1 MTINLAF
8 SKQNNNL
15 LLQHLP
21 SPDNGGEGDVSIS
34 SLTSK
39 GIYLSAKT
47 GGQWYTAKLQNP
59 KDLDNGHFRDLRVD
73 GISDFYTSN
82 TTFRQGFTSLGDV
95 YIRATKKLYMGT
107 STTTNI
113 SGSSNSIVYSYDDTL
128 TEALTMTLS
137 GDMVLDKNFVGTTTA
152 TEKAIYIDFDATG
165 ITASGQTATNI
176 GLDLDLNTDGPTM
189 VGTVNNTGIDI
200 DLVAGTSGTQTN
212 TGIAIDVDG
221 ADTNTGLL
229 INTAGTHIK
238 LEPNADVNDYAT
250 IAVADTG
257 DLTIATNDSAAASGD
272 LILDIDG
279 DIELNAD
286 GGSSI
291 FKDNTVRIA
300 SINSG
305 AGKGL
310 DIYSQTDVSDFVT
323 IACGSAGATTIT
335 TIDNAATAAHLTLD
349 IDGSIITD
357 PADGKY
363 IAKNN
368 GTEFSATDSAYA
380 GMILGYTCLRNLDN
394 SGGGAELISI
404 GTSFATLQTVA
415 GNDVKVTF
423 VAPPSGNVEIV
434 FSALVDALS
443 KIVYFALSDNATYN
457 ELNAIHT
464 YDGKCITIDESDE
477 NVANIRW
484 FVTGLTAGTSYTYF
498 IGAKVSSST
507 ASIPHGINRFSSHS
521 PPIIVKATALPGTN
535 YTGQ

>member
-1 MTINLAF
+1 MTTNLAF

-15 LLQHLP
+15 LLKHLP

-73 GISDFYTSN
+73 GISDFYNSN
-82 TTFRQGFTSLGDV
+82 TTFHKGFTSLGDV
-95 YIRATKKLYMGT
+95 YIRGSKKLYMGT

-137 GDMVLDKNFVGTTTA
+137 GDMVLDKNFIGTTTA

-238 LEPNADVNDYAT
+238 LEPNADANDYAT

-257 DLTIATNDSAAASGD
+257 DLTIATNDNAATAGD

-305 AGKGL
+305 VGKGL
-310 DIYSQTDVSDFVT
+310 DIYSQTDVNDFVT

-349 IDGSIITD
+349 IDGSLIFD

-368 GTEFSATDSAYA
+368 GTEFSVANSSYA
-380 GMILGYTCLRNLDN
+380 GMILGYRC
-394 SGGGAELISI
+394 I
-404 GTSFATLQTVA
+404 GEDATHASYTLTTSYAVPHADMTTRFI
-415 GNDVKVTF
+415 
-423 VAPPSGNVEIV
+423 APPSGAVEVMVQI
-434 FSALVDALS
+434 FMNSSTSNKFLYLG
-443 KIVYFALSDNATYN
+443 LSDNSTYN
-457 ELNAIHT
+457 SIGVQYEHNAQYPDET
-464 YDGKCITIDESDE
+464 DDGTIQHF
-477 NVANIRW
+477 W
-484 FVTGLTAGTSYTYF
+484 TVTGLTAGTTYNYWL
-498 IGAKVSSST
+498 GAKTSGTNKFLNWGGDATGRYPDFIMKV
-507 ASIPHGINRFSSHS
+507 
-521 PPIIVKATALPGTN
+521 TALPAATSDFAVYG
-535 YTGQ
+535 